1 MHGSK
6 MLALPYSYAVCG
18 SAGSS
23 GDGADISSIEL
34 SFIIQYFRHPSSL
47 QLIIARLQHPNVE
60 VVVHADSNTMGDRAA
75 FEHVRSSF
83 ANVRILHSSD
93 IHEVRLH
100 SRRDKLSITALTKDC
115 SAQVRGYNRAAS
127 VARGELLAFSQDD
140 RLPPNSTAWVD
151 AVIGAFRLLPSLAV
165 LGLHRGSS
173 RIFRRSSNVLY
184 GSYLVS

>member
-1 MHGSK
+1 MPTQTRWVTG
-6 MLALPYSYAVCG
+6 L
-18 SAGSS
+18 
-23 GDGADISSIEL
+23 
-34 SFIIQYFRHPSSL
+34 PSSTFAPASPTCESSTAPTFTRFDC
-47 QLIIARLQHPNVE
+47 IVE
-60 VVVHADSNTMGDRAA
+60 ET
-75 FEHVRSSF
+75 
-83 ANVRILHSSD
+83 
-93 IHEVRLH
+93 
-100 SRRDKLSITALTKDC
+100 KLSIRITALTKDC